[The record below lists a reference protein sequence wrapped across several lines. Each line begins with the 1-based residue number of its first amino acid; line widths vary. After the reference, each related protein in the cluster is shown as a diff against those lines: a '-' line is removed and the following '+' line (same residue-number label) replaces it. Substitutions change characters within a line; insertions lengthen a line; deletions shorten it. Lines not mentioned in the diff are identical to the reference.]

1 MGATNWLG
9 ALSAALSSGRGQ
21 AELERLYGNSPGAV
35 EAGRERF
42 AALLRRHS
50 EVFPEDREAA
60 LFSSPGRTEVGGN
73 HTDHNGGRVL
83 AAAVGLD
90 VAAVAAPASGP
101 QAVVD
106 SEGYGRQVV
115 ELDHPEA
122 RAEERFQPAALTR
135 GIAARLSELGYRVGG
150 FHACLS
156 SRVLKGSGL
165 SSSAAY
171 EVAIGTILNHFYNE
185 GGVPSVELAK
195 ACRWAENL
203 YYGKPCG
210 LMDQTTC
217 AVGGFVA
224 IDFADLSR
232 PAVRRIELDFAASG
246 YELVI
251 VDTGGHHAG
260 LTADYAAI
268 EQEMKQTARELGA
281 ELLRGGSRERLL
293 ARAPALRRSVG
304 DRAILRALHFYEE
317 DRRAAEEA
325 EALGRGDLRE
335 FLRLAVESGESSWM
349 LLQNCYPPGAV
360 REQGVALGLAVSRS
374 LLAGRGAWRVH
385 GGGFAGTIQAFVPSG
400 LLPRYLEAMG
410 RLFGAQACHRLSIR
424 QAGAGVL
431 DLG

>member
-1 MGATNWLG
+1 MNSLQ
-9 ALSAALSSGRGQ
+9 ALSSALSSDRGRT
-21 AELERLYGNSPGAV
+21 ELERLYGRAPGSV
-35 EAGRERF
+35 ESGRERF
-42 AALLRRHS
+42 TALLRRHARA
-50 EVFPEDREAA
+50 FPEDREAA
-60 LFSSPGRTEVGGN
+60 LFSAPGRTEVGGN

-83 AAAVGLD
+83 AAAVDLD
-90 VAAVAAPASGP
+90 VAAVAGPAADR
-101 QAVVD
+101 QAAVE
-106 SEGYGRQVV
+106 SEGYGRQLV
-115 ELDHPEA
+115 ELDHLEA
-122 RAEERFQPAALTR
+122 RPEERFQPAALTR
-135 GIAARLSELGYRVGG
+135 GIAARLEELGYRVGG

-171 EVAIGTILNHFYNE
+171 EVAIGTILNHFYN
-185 GGVPSVELAK
+185 GGGIPAVELAK
-195 ACRWAENL
+195 ACRYAENA

-217 AVGGFVA
+217 AIGGFVA
-224 IDFADLSR
+224 IDFADMASPL
-232 PAVRRIELDFAASG
+232 VRRIELDFAATG

-251 VDTGGHHAG
+251 VDTGGHHAD
-260 LTADYAAI
+260 LTGDYAAI
-268 EQEMKQTARELGA
+268 EREMKLTARELGA

-293 ARAPALRRSVG
+293 AQAPALRRSVG
-304 DRAILRALHFYEE
+304 DRALLRSLHFYDE

-325 EALGRGDLRE
+325 EALGRGDIRQ

-385 GGGFAGTIQAFVPSG
+385 GGGFAGTIQAFVPSA

-410 RLFGAQACHRLSIR
+410 ALFGPLACHRLSVR
-424 QAGAGVL
+424 QAGAAML
-431 DLG
+431 DLSR